1 MSKTPEDMQILSII
15 VNIVLNLESG
25 VSETLFDLDFMSQF
39 HDASFLPEKAD
50 GYEFLKWIP
59 INSSTDICAYICAA
73 KAISNEWDTNVLAP
87 YYYESDS
94 DVADAYSIIPQL
106 FLFCQEKLAFPELLD
121 NIRTIQRKSN
131 RDRGIVFEWLSDLEE
146 ISPEDYDSEKLISTV
161 MNVINE
167 IIDDELFKK
176 KALEEIS
183 MPWPPIQVSEI
194 KSIDITNYKWNHRDY
209 IDWYEYPDDVEEFKR
224 DSEIPGDSA
233 HFKYLKTKWSVF
245 QYEHIPFEYEEILDG
260 SYDDKKTSGC
270 EILLSVEEA
279 LKSGDINNL
288 LPEWWYDKFELHL
301 YKNYNNS
308 GFMEIDD
315 SYTINNSGVQNV
327 FDEFKCNPSF
337 ENLKTVF
344 AESPCERRDALRYAV
359 DNKIKIA
366 PSRKPLEFAREMLYF
381 DCYDA
386 YMLLKDCIEETDP
399 ETVGLLMSVLEL
411 PDEFMEFWHVGIMHD
426 AISSD
431 SAGITAN
438 LLNSGKLRFTDEEL
452 AYLIDYASESGKTEH
467 TACLLN
473 YKNDNTL

>member
-1 MSKTPEDMQILSII
+1 MSKTPEYMQIDHII
-15 VNIVLNLESG
+15 VKIVLNLTSG
-25 VSETLFDLDFMSQF
+25 ASETLFDMEFGTY
-39 HDASFLPEKAD
+39 HDSSFLPENPYD
-50 GYEFLKWIP
+50 YEFLKWIP
-59 INSSTDICAYICAA
+59 INSSTDICAYVCAA
-73 KAISNEWDTNVLAP
+73 DAINNDFETYD
-87 YYYESDS
+87 YESESNDE
-94 DVADAYSIIPQL
+94 DAYTIIPQL
-106 FLFCQEKLAFPELLD
+106 FLFCREKLEFSELLD

-131 RDRGIVFEWLSDLEE
+131 RDRGVVYELISGLEE
-146 ISPEDYDSEKLISTV
+146 ISPEDYDSEELISTV
-161 MNVINE
+161 MGKINE
-167 IIDDELFKK
+167 IIDAELFNQ
-176 KALEEIS
+176 KAVEETS
-183 MPWPPIQVSEI
+183 MPWPPIPVSEI
-194 KSIDITNYKWNHRDY
+194 KSIDITSYKWNHRDY
-209 IDWYEYPDDVEEFKR
+209 IDWYEYPDDVEEFER

-245 QYEHIPFEYEEILDG
+245 QYEHIPFKYDEILDS
-260 SYDDKKTSGC
+260 SYDDKNTPGC

-279 LKSGDINNL
+279 LRSGDINNL

-301 YKNYNNS
+301 IKNQNSS

-315 SYTINNSGVQNV
+315 SYTINNSGVTND
-327 FDEFKCNPSF
+327 FDEFKSNPTF
-337 ENLKTVF
+337 DNLKTVF
-344 AESPCERRDALRYAV
+344 AESPCERRNALRYAV
-359 DNKIKIA
+359 ENKIKIA

-386 YMLLKDCIEETDP
+386 YMLMKDCIEETDP

-452 AYLIDYASESGKTEH
+452 EYLIDYAIECGKPEH

-473 YKNDNTL
+473 YKNEKSNSL